1 MAYHSTYLLSTH
13 SRLLCFAELS
23 SECALWKYFVLFL
36 IIETVPCISLVLPS
50 LVRLLCCV
58 VPSYVF
64 SMLISFSELYS
75 LVQEAKRFLMNFKW
89 IDCIKVSMI
98 EFSFEY
104 FVVKRQWHGRAQLG
118 IQWFRSF
125 SLSHCG
131 HWTFTP
137 ILLYTIIYFFSHYS
151 PIIFFLKICRYS
163 FHPLVWNLE
172 SINLSITGCRL

>member
-58 VPSYVF
+58 VPSYVV
-64 SMLISFSELYS
+64 SMLISFSELYY

-89 IDCIKVSMI
+89 IDRITVSMI

-104 FVVKRQWHGRAQLG
+104 FVVMRHGRAQLG
-118 IQWFRSF
+118 IQWFRNF

-137 ILLYTIIYFFSHYS
+137 ILLCIITIYIFSH
-151 PIIFFLKICRYS
+151 IILQLFSFLKFAVTAFILWYEIS
-163 FHPLVWNLE
+163 
-172 SINLSITGCRL
+172 SQ